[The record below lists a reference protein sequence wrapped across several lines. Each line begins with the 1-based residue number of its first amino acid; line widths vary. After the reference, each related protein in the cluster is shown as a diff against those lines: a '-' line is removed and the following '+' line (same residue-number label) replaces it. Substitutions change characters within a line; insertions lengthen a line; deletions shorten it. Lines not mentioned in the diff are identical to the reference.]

1 MCLSACIITEQC
13 FKNQQFESSQYCQ
26 TLPRCDA
33 LNLWL
38 CSRLPL
44 YYYIWSQCLE
54 KLRNPKTVDSRIYV
68 HHSPTLTAYP
78 IVPNTIWIKG
88 INYCV
93 WSWHY
98 LWGILIR
105 SSENHHILVI
115 NCFRSFRLNGRLPS
129 LFVPRN
135 TVTPA
140 LTSKALSGP
149 STGQHQQVAK
159 FIRSAFSDKLS
170 LLAPGENIRDF
181 RLEKRL
187 QMQSEMP
194 FDLKYEATGIISWI
208 LVDNNK
214 EFYFQGL
221 DS

>member
-159 FIRSAFSDKLS
+159 FQAFLKQYQPMAVSQWSIRSFQISVKWKMEKIL
-170 LLAPGENIRDF
+170 RH
-181 RLEKRL
+181 RLDQKTSKET
-187 QMQSEMP
+187 Q
-194 FDLKYEATGIISWI
+194 LKH
-208 LVDNNK
+208 NRNK
-214 EFYFQGL
+214 
-221 DS
+221 